1 MNGQASNAG
10 GRLSADSAQA
20 AGASIFRRQAP
31 ALSFCAILLAGL
43 IALTMQTL
51 QMFDLRS
58 KNAALRAST
67 ARLEQLRQDHAE
79 LERLR
84 AAARQ
89 AEGAQ
94 KEQEE
99 LDKLRAEV
107 GQLRVVAQELPA
119 LRAES
124 QRLAAE
130 RAEAAARAG
139 VAMEVDPFA
148 EAKQRAQRVNCIN
161 NIKQICLAAIVWAHD
176 HKAASL
182 PGDFLTMKNELNTP
196 KVLTCAADTA
206 RTRVDDWE
214 QFDGR
219 SVSYEL
225 LLPAVLD
232 ASDTDVVYVRCSICN
247 NVGMVDGSA
256 QQLAPNIR
264 VQKVDGKFKII
275 PAGAPSNP
283 AQP

>member
-1 MNGQASNAG
+1 MNDQASMPGERLPADNGQA
-10 GRLSADSAQA
+10 AD
-20 AGASIFRRQAP
+20 ASMTRRKVP
-31 ALSFCAILLAGL
+31 ALLFCATLLACL

-51 QMFDLRS
+51 RMFELRRE
-58 KNAALRAST
+58 NAALRVATAS
-67 ARLEQLRQDHAE
+67 LDQLRLDNAE

-99 LDKLRAEV
+99 LEKLRAEV
-107 GQLRVVAQELPA
+107 DQLRAIAQELPA

-130 RAEAAARAG
+130 RAEAAAKAG
-139 VAMEVDPFA
+139 VVAEVDPFA
-148 EAKQRAQRVNCIN
+148 EATRRAQRLSCIH

-176 HKAASL
+176 HQTASL
-182 PGDFLTMKNELNTP
+182 PADFLTMKNELPTP
-196 KVLTCAADTA
+196 KILTCAADTA
-206 RTRVDDWE
+206 RIRANDWPE
-214 QFDGR
+214 FDGS

-225 LLPAVLD
+225 LSPGAD
-232 ASDTDVVYVRCSICN
+232 PRDPDVVYVRCPICN
-247 NVGMVDGSA
+247 NVGKVDGSA
-256 QQLAPNIR
+256 QQLAPNTR
-264 VQKVDGKFKII
+264 VEKVDGKFEII
-275 PAGAPSNP
+275 SPSTPPKP

>member
-1 MNGQASNAG
+1 MNDQASNVG
-10 GRLSADSAQA
+10 GLSADNGQA

-31 ALSFCAILLAGL
+31 ALSFCAVLLAGL

-51 QMFDLRS
+51 QMFDLRRE
-58 KNAALRAST
+58 NAALRAAT
-67 ARLEQLRQDHAE
+67 ASLDQLRQDNAE
-79 LERLR
+79 LDRLR

-89 AEGAQ
+89 AEGAR

-99 LDKLRAEV
+99 LEKLRAEV
-107 GQLRVVAQELPA
+107 EQLRVVAQELPA

-130 RAEAAARAG
+130 RAEAAAKAG
-139 VAMEVDPFA
+139 VVTEVDPFA
-148 EAKQRAQRVNCIN
+148 EAKQRAQRLSCIN
-161 NIKQICLAAIVWAHD
+161 NIKQISLAAIVWAHD
-176 HKAASL
+176 HKTASL
-182 PGDFLTMKNELNTP
+182 PADFLTMKNELSTP
-196 KVLTCAADTA
+196 KLLTCAADTA
-206 RTRVDDWE
+206 RTRADDWE

-232 ASDTDVVYVRCSICN
+232 ASDTDVVYVRCPICN

-256 QQLAPNIR
+256 QQLATHTR

-275 PAGAPSNP
+275 PASPPSNP
-283 AQP
+283 TQQ